1 MKRIIPFLVV
11 INLILCSC
19 AGKNNDGVEDSL
31 KEPELYEQIDVPTS
45 NEADKYEETTSQ
57 QEYIGNINT
66 GKFHYFTCKY
76 LPDKINRIYFTS
88 REEAVSQHFVPCQ
101 KCLP

>member
-45 NEADKYEETTSQ
+45 NDADKYEETTSQ

-76 LPDKINRIYFTS
+76 FKRCSQSFLLLGDRRFLFWQLHRRIT
-88 REEAVSQHFVPCQ
+88 
-101 KCLP
+101 